1 VLRAAPDLRPAP
13 VVLAVLL
20 ACCAAGCDE
29 PVPTAPAVLLVT
41 FDTTRA
47 DRIGAYGHAE
57 AKTPQWD
64 ALARRG
70 LLFER
75 AYSPTPL
82 TLPAHTSLLT
92 GTLPTAHG
100 VRDNSLFRLAP
111 ASRTVTEALA
121 ERGWRTAAFVGAFV
135 LDARYGLDQGFEVY
149 DGPGRG
155 SAHDDTIAER
165 PAGAVTDAT
174 LAWLSGVA
182 LDEPFFLWVHYF
194 DPHHPYRPPESFGE
208 NPADAYDAEIAYADS
223 ELGRLLDALSSS
235 GRLDQTLVIATADH
249 GESLG
254 EHGEQSHGFFLY
266 DAAVRVPLV
275 VAGPRV
281 PHKSVGSA
289 VSLTDVPPTVLE
301 WCGVPRLSMR
311 SADTPSLLTTAAR
324 STDAGTADFGD
335 DDRALYLETFLPFYA
350 QRWAPQQALIWR
362 GHKLIH
368 TRRPELYD
376 LRDDPGE
383 TRDLTAAEPE
393 LAAAMQERLVDLITS
408 HPALGTSRV
417 DPVRQRDLAALAALG
432 YTAGTIGDNPF
443 DQSLPDTKDGIE
455 DIVKQGTALFD
466 LSEGRRL
473 LGLAASVGSE
483 AGSVAY
489 SAPAD
494 ERQQE
499 ADMRL
504 ERARSLYSEL
514 VSRYPERTEFLAQ
527 LALAEASLGHAEEA
541 ADTCERLVL
550 QQPQVAPHR
559 VQLALAYAAL
569 GRADWARG
577 EMQKAI
583 ALDRRTSPAYEWLA
597 AHHEQ
602 HGELGRAAFWLAE
615 QERFLLG
622 DDNLKRIVRAEAQRL
637 AGLARELSQEIAGPP
652 EYPRPDLAPERLLQ
666 P

>member
-1 VLRAAPDLRPAP
+1 MLKAAPDHRLAP
-13 VVLAVLL
+13 VVLTVLL
-20 ACCAAGCDE
+20 ACCAVGCNE

-57 AKTPQWD
+57 AQTPQWD

-92 GTLPTAHG
+92 GTWPTAHG
-100 VRDNSLFRLAP
+100 VRDNSLFSVAP
-111 ASRTVTEALA
+111 ASRTVAEALA

-174 LAWLSGVA
+174 LAWLSDVA

-194 DPHHPYRPPESFGE
+194 DPHHPYTPPESFGE
-208 NPADAYDAEIAYADS
+208 SPLDAYDAEIAYADS
-223 ELGRLLDALSSS
+223 ELGRLLDALGSA
-235 GRLDQTLVIATADH
+235 GRLEETLVIATADH

-254 EHGEQSHGFFLY
+254 DHGEQSHGFFLY

-281 PHKSVGSA
+281 PHNSVGSA

-324 STDAGTADFGD
+324 STDAFGD

-376 LRDDPGE
+376 LRNDPGE
-383 TRDLTAAEPE
+383 TRDLTAAKPE
-393 LAAAMQERLVDLITS
+393 LAATMQERLGDLIS
-408 HPALGTSRV
+408 AHPTLGISRV

-432 YTAGTIGDNPF
+432 YTAGTLGENPF
-443 DQSLPDTKDGIE
+443 DQSLPDTKDGIA
-455 DIVKQGTALFD
+455 DIVKEGTALFD
-466 LSEGRRL
+466 LTEGRRL
-473 LGLAASVGSE
+473 LGLTAAGGS
-483 AGSVAY
+483 AADSAAY
-489 SAPAD
+489 PVPDD
-494 ERQQE
+494 ERQRE
-499 ADMRL
+499 ADIRL
-504 ERARSLYSEL
+504 ERARGLYSEL
-514 VSRYPERTEFLAQ
+514 VSRYPGRAEFLAQ
-527 LALAEASLGHAEEA
+527 LALAEASLGQAKQA

-550 QQPQVAPHR
+550 QQPQEATHR

-569 GRADWARG
+569 GRPDWARG
-577 EMQKAI
+577 EMQKAV
-583 ALDRRTSPAYEWLA
+583 ALDRRTSPAYKWLA

-602 HGELGRAAFWLAE
+602 QSELGRAAFWLAE

-622 DDNLKRIVRAEAQRL
+622 DDNLKRIVRVEAQRL
-637 AGLARELSQEIAGPP
+637 AQLARDLSQEISGPP